1 MVAGRADHPAAT
13 VPIVTLAH
21 VSDENEPEG
30 ENPEGENPAGEN
42 VAEDAAPDVEQA
54 KSGSNFGPG
63 VLATI
68 AMLVAIATLG
78 ASAWMWRNPT
88 QPDTAAPAEA
98 ATPTFSDA
106 EKNDAKTKLCA
117 AFELVRAGVAN
128 SSALQAPGGDADVSG
143 ALAVAANA
151 RLALYGGGQY
161 LLARIEPAAPPDVA
175 DAARKF
181 GNTLMDIGAAAMA
194 QVPKSDPGQDAR
206 LKDADAQNAAVEEL
220 CK

>member
-1 MVAGRADHPAAT
+1 M
-13 VPIVTLAH
+13 IVTLAF
-21 VSDENEPEG
+21 VSDENEPDET
-30 ENPEGENPAGEN
+30 
-42 VAEDAAPDVEQA
+42 VSEDAAPDAEEP

-63 VLATI
+63 VLAVI

-88 QPDTAAPAEA
+88 HPDGGSSAAPTEA
-98 ATPTFSDA
+98 AAPTFSDA
-106 EKNDAKTKLCA
+106 ERNDAKTKLCA

-128 SSALQAPGGDADVSG
+128 SSALEAPGGEEDVTG

-161 LLARIEPAAPPDVA
+161 LLARIEPAAPPEVA

-206 LKDADAQNAAVEEL
+206 LKEADAQNAAVEEL

>member
-1 MVAGRADHPAAT
+1 MTGRVDHPAPAA
-13 VPIVTLAH
+13 PIVTLAH

-30 ENPEGENPAGEN
+30 EN
-42 VAEDAAPDVEQA
+42 VSEDAAPEAEEA

-88 QPDTAAPAEA
+88 QADALAPAEA
-98 ATPTFSDA
+98 ATPTFSDT
-106 EKNDAKTKLCA
+106 EKSDAKTKLCA

-128 SSALQAPGGDADVSG
+128 SSALQAPGGDEDVSG

-161 LLARIEPAAPPDVA
+161 LLARIEPAAPPEIA

>member
-1 MVAGRADHPAAT
+1 
-13 VPIVTLAH
+13 
-21 VSDENEPEG
+21 VSDDNEPEV
-30 ENPEGENPAGEN
+30 EN
-42 VAEDAAPDVEQA
+42 VSEDAAPDAEEA

-88 QPDTAAPAEA
+88 HSDGPAPAEA
-98 ATPTFSDA
+98 AAAPTFSDT

-128 SSALQAPGGDADVSG
+128 SSALQAPGGDEDVSG

-161 LLARIEPAAPPDVA
+161 LLARIEPAAPPEIA

>member
-1 MVAGRADHPAAT
+1 M
-13 VPIVTLAH
+13 
-21 VSDENEPEG
+21 SDENEPDG
-30 ENPEGENPAGEN
+30 ENISEE
-42 VAEDAAPDVEQA
+42 AAPDAEET

-63 VLATI
+63 VLATV

-88 QPDTAAPAEA
+88 QAASAAPTEA
-98 ATPTFSDA
+98 AAPTFSDT
-106 EKNDAKTKLCA
+106 EKNDAKTKMCA

-128 SSALQAPGGDADVSG
+128 SSALQSPGGEEDVTG

-161 LLARIEPAAPPDVA
+161 LLSRIEPAAPADVT
-175 DAARKF
+175 DAVRKF

-194 QVPKSDPGQDAR
+194 EVPKSDPGQDAR
-206 LKDADAQNAAVEEL
+206 LKEADTQNAAVEEL

>member
-1 MVAGRADHPAAT
+1 VSADNEPD
-13 VPIVTLAH
+13 
-21 VSDENEPEG
+21 DEN
-30 ENPEGENPAGEN
+30 
-42 VAEDAAPDVEQA
+42 VSEDSAPDAEEA

-63 VLATI
+63 VLAMI
-68 AMLVAIATLG
+68 AVLIAIATLG

-88 QPDTAAPAEA
+88 NSAPAAPAEA
-98 ATPTFSDA
+98 AAPTFSDT

-128 SSALQAPGGDADVSG
+128 SSALQAPGGDEDVTG

-161 LLARIEPAAPPDVA
+161 LLARIEPAAPADVA

>member
-1 MVAGRADHPAAT
+1 
-13 VPIVTLAH
+13 
-21 VSDENEPEG
+21 VSDENEPD
-30 ENPEGENPAGEN
+30 GEN
-42 VAEDAAPDVEQA
+42 VSEDAAPDAEET

-88 QPDTAAPAEA
+88 QAASAAPAEA
-98 ATPTFSDA
+98 AAPTFSDT

-128 SSALQAPGGDADVSG
+128 SSALQSPGGDEDVTG

-161 LLARIEPAAPPDVA
+161 LLSRIEPAAPADVA
-175 DAARKF
+175 DAVRKF

-194 QVPKSDPGQDAR
+194 EVPKSDPGQDAR
-206 LKDADAQNAAVEEL
+206 LKEADTQNAAVEEL

>member
-1 MVAGRADHPAAT
+1 M
-13 VPIVTLAH
+13 
-21 VSDENEPEG
+21 SDENEPDV
-30 ENPEGENPAGEN
+30 EN
-42 VAEDAAPDVEQA
+42 VSEDAAPDGEETR
-54 KSGSNFGPG
+54 SGSNFGPG

-78 ASAWMWRNPT
+78 ASAYMWRNPT
-88 QPDTAAPAEA
+88 QAASAAPTEA
-98 ATPTFSDA
+98 AAPTFSDT

-128 SSALQAPGGDADVSG
+128 SSALQSPGGEEDVTG

-161 LLARIEPAAPPDVA
+161 LLSRIDAAAPADVA
-175 DAARKF
+175 DAVRKF

-194 QVPKSDPGQDAR
+194 EVPKSDPGQDAR
-206 LKDADAQNAAVEEL
+206 LKEADAQNAAVEEL

>member
-1 MVAGRADHPAAT
+1 M
-13 VPIVTLAH
+13 
-21 VSDENEPEG
+21 SDENEPDG
-30 ENPEGENPAGEN
+30 ET
-42 VAEDAAPDVEQA
+42 VSEDAEAETEEA
-54 KSGSNFGPG
+54 KSRSNFGPG
-63 VLATI
+63 VLAMI
-68 AMLVAIATLG
+68 AVLIAIATLG
-78 ASAWMWRNPT
+78 ASAWMWRNPKQAAGSAAAAT
-88 QPDTAAPAEA
+88 TTDAAP
-98 ATPTFSDA
+98 PVSDD
-106 EKNDAKTKLCA
+106 EKKDAKTKLCA

-128 SSALQAPGGDADVSG
+128 SSALQAPGGDDDVVG

-161 LLARIEPAAPPDVA
+161 LLARIEPAAPADVA

-206 LKDADAQNAAVEEL
+206 LKDADAQNGAVEEL

>member
-1 MVAGRADHPAAT
+1 M
-13 VPIVTLAH
+13 
-21 VSDENEPEG
+21 SDENEPD
-30 ENPEGENPAGEN
+30 GEN
-42 VAEDAAPDVEQA
+42 VSEDAAPDAEEP
-54 KSGSNFGPG
+54 KTGSNFGPG

-88 QPDTAAPAEA
+88 QAATAAPTEA
-98 ATPTFSDA
+98 AAPTFSDT
-106 EKNDAKTKLCA
+106 EKNDAKSKLCA
-117 AFELVRAGVAN
+117 SFELVRAGVAN
-128 SSALQAPGGDADVSG
+128 SSALQAPGGEEDVSG

-161 LLARIEPAAPPDVA
+161 LLARIEPAAPTDVA
-175 DAARKF
+175 DAVRKF

-194 QVPKSDPGQDAR
+194 EVPKSDPGQDAR
-206 LKDADAQNAAVEEL
+206 LKEADTQNAAVEEL